1 MNFQFKHISL
11 TTDRFI
17 ALILA
22 LVIIFLFFNELAK
35 LVHKNV
41 RNKGTSEMLVKVLLL
56 LFMAVACVFLMNYVF
71 RWF

>member
-1 MNFQFKHISL
+1 MKFQWRHISM

-22 LVIIFLFFNELAK
+22 LAIIFLFFNEVAK
-35 LVHKNV
+35 LVHRNV
-41 RNKGTSEMLVKVLLL
+41 RNRKTSDTLVRFLLL